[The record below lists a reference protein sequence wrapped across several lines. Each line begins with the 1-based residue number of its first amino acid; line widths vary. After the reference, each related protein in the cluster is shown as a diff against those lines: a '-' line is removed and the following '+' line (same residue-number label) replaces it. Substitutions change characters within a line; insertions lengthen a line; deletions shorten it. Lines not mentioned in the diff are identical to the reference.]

1 MAGYGKS
8 AATSYSDFYSK
19 NSDTPNTNDNTNL
32 STDNNTQTS
41 TPADALKRR
50 RAALQRRL
58 KRMKVQ

>member
-32 STDNNTQTS
+32 STDTSQT
-41 TPADALKRR
+41 TPADAIKRR